1 MQGLA
6 SRLRIGGPTGDGA
19 LPAASDDDPRGPLW
33 RGAQWFR
40 ALSVVYAV
48 GRQIDEA
55 DRYQRVGWSWVM
67 IGALVLVS
75 LLAAVGYARGF
86 GRNRWF
92 VAGEFVAAGVL
103 ALGTVWVAPPE
114 FTAANQTLATT
125 LWLTNPVVSAAILGG
140 PVAGVI
146 GGVAIAAVNAIYRGT
161 FPETTL
167 RDANYPVF
175 MAVGLGLGVAA
186 RVAIRSQ
193 EQLRAAERVAAEA
206 RARERLAREV
216 HDGVLQA
223 LAFLARRCAALA
235 VASPPPGAELRALGE
250 LAAQQERAL
259 RRLIAETPDAGAPA
273 AGTPAAGG
281 TVDLR
286 DLLRPLATGAVTLA
300 EPGGP
305 VALPASAAAELA
317 AAVRNALDNTALH
330 AGPGARSYLLI
341 EDVGDAVLVTVRDDG
356 AGIAPGRLDAAR
368 AEGRLGVSESI
379 VGRLR
384 ALGGTAEL
392 TTGPGEGVEWEL
404 SVPRRRDGT

>member
-6 SRLRIGGPTGDGA
+6 SRLRRVEPVGDEA
-19 LPAASDDDPRGPLW
+19 DVRSSDGDPRAPLW

-55 DRYQRVGWSWVM
+55 DRYQRIGWSWVM
-67 IGALVLVS
+67 IGAVVAVS
-75 LLAAVGYARGF
+75 LIAGIGYARGF

-92 VAGEFVAAGVL
+92 VAGEFVAAAVL
-103 ALGTVWVAPPE
+103 ALGTIWVASPE
-114 FTAANQTLATT
+114 FTANNQALPTT

-146 GGVAIAAVNAIYRGT
+146 GGIAIAAVNAIYRGT
-161 FPETTL
+161 FPETIV

-193 EQLRAAERVAAEA
+193 EQLREAERVAAEA

-223 LAFLARRCAALA
+223 LAFLARRCAALGG
-235 VASPPPGAELRALGE
+235 PGTELSALGE

-259 RRLIAETPDAGAPA
+259 RQLIAETPSGAPA
-273 AGTPAAGG
+273 PAGAEGEG

-286 DLLRPLATGAVTLA
+286 DLLRPLASATVTLA
-300 EPGGP
+300 EPGGAVP
-305 VALPASAAAELA
+305 LPAGPAAEVA
-317 AAVRNALDNTALH
+317 AAVRNALDNTARH
-330 AGPGARSYLLI
+330 AGPGARSYLLL

-356 AGIAPGRLDAAR
+356 AGIAPGRLEAAR

-379 VGRLR
+379 VGRMR
-384 ALGGTAEL
+384 ALGGRADL
-392 TTGPGEGVEWEL
+392 TTDVGEGVEWEL
-404 SVPRRRDGT
+404 WIPRT

>member
-1 MQGLA
+1 MEGLA
-6 SRLRIGGPTGDGA
+6 SRLRRVEPAGDAAGVR
-19 LPAASDDDPRGPLW
+19 ASDGDPRAPLW

-55 DRYQRVGWSWVM
+55 DRYQRIGWSWVM
-67 IGALVLVS
+67 IGAVVAVS
-75 LLAAVGYARGF
+75 LIAGIGYVRGF

-92 VAGEFVAAGVL
+92 VIGEFVAAAVL
-103 ALGTVWVAPPE
+103 ALGTVWVASPE
-114 FTAANQTLATT
+114 FTANNQALPTT

-140 PVAGVI
+140 PVAGMA
-146 GGVAIAAVNAIYRGT
+146 GGIAIAVVNAIYRGT
-161 FPETTL
+161 FPETIV

-193 EQLRAAERVAAEA
+193 EQLREAERVAAEA

-223 LAFLARRCAALA
+223 LAFLARRCAELGG
-235 VASPPPGAELRALGE
+235 PGTELGALGE

-259 RRLIAETPDAGAPA
+259 RHLIAETPVGPAP
-273 AGTPAAGG
+273 GPEDEG

-286 DLLRPLATGAVTLA
+286 DLLRPLASSTVTLA
-300 EPGGP
+300 EPGGA
-305 VALPASAAAELA
+305 VLLPAGPAAEVA

-330 AGPGARSYLLI
+330 AGPGARSYLLL
-341 EDVGDAVLVTVRDDG
+341 EDLDDAVLVTVRDDG

-379 VGRLR
+379 VGRMR
-384 ALGGTAEL
+384 ALGGRAEL
-392 TTGPGEGVEWEL
+392 TTGVGDGVEWEL
-404 SVPRRRDGT
+404 SVPRSTHES

>member
-6 SRLRIGGPTGDGA
+6 SRLRRVEPSGDEA
-19 LPAASDDDPRGPLW
+19 EVRASDGDPRAPLW

-55 DRYQRVGWSWVM
+55 DRYQRIGWSWVM
-67 IGALVLVS
+67 IAAVVAVS
-75 LLAAVGYARGF
+75 LIAGIGYVRGF

-92 VAGEFVAAGVL
+92 VVGEFTAAAVL
-103 ALGTVWVAPPE
+103 ALGTVWVASPE
-114 FTAANQTLATT
+114 FTAHNQALPTT

-140 PVAGVI
+140 PVAGVA
-146 GGVAIAAVNAIYRGT
+146 GGIAIAVINAVYRGT
-161 FPETTL
+161 FPETIV

-193 EQLRAAERVAAEA
+193 EQLREAERVAAEA

-223 LAFLARRCAALA
+223 LAFLARRCAELGG
-235 VASPPPGAELRALGE
+235 PGTELGALGE

-259 RRLIAETPDAGAPA
+259 RQLIAETPSGAPA
-273 AGTPAAGG
+273 AAPEEEGTA
-281 TVDLR
+281 DLR
-286 DLLRPLATGAVTLA
+286 DLLRPLASSTVTLA

-305 VALPASAAAELA
+305 VPLQAGPAAEVA

-330 AGPGARSYLLI
+330 AGPGARSYLLL
-341 EDVGDAVLVTVRDDG
+341 EDLGDTVLVTVRDDG
-356 AGIAPGRLDAAR
+356 TGIAPGRLDAAR

-379 VGRLR
+379 VGRMR
-384 ALGGTAEL
+384 ALGGRAEL
-392 TTGPGEGVEWEL
+392 TTEVGGGVEWEL
-404 SVPRRRDGT
+404 SVPRPVDGSELP

>member
-6 SRLRIGGPTGDGA
+6 SRPRRVGAPGGD
-19 LPAASDDDPRGPLW
+19 AAIRDSDDDPRAPLW

-40 ALSVVYAV
+40 ALAVVYAV

-55 DRYQRVGWSWVM
+55 DRYQRIGWSWVM
-67 IGALVLVS
+67 IGAVVAVS
-75 LLAAVGYARGF
+75 LVAGLGYVRGF

-92 VAGEFVAAGVL
+92 VAGEFAAAALL
-103 ALGTVWVAPPE
+103 ALGTGWVAGPD
-114 FTAANQTLATT
+114 FAAHNQTLPTT

-146 GGVAIAAVNAIYRGT
+146 GGVAIAVVNAVYRGT
-161 FPETTL
+161 FPGTIV
-167 RDANYPVF
+167 RDANFPVF

-193 EQLRAAERVAAEA
+193 EKLREAERVAAEA

-223 LAFLARRCAALA
+223 LALLARRCADLSRLDR
-235 VASPPPGAELRALGE
+235 VPGPELRELGD

-259 RRLIAETPDAGAPA
+259 RRLIAETPGGSEPA
-273 AGTPAAGG
+273 SVDGPDL
-281 TVDLR
+281 VDLR
-286 DLLRPLATGAVTLA
+286 DLLRPFASSTVTLA

-305 VALPASAAAELA
+305 VALPAAAAAEVA
-317 AAVRNALDNTALH
+317 AVVRNALDNTARH
-330 AGPGARSYLLI
+330 AGPGARSYLLL
-341 EDVGDAVLVTVRDDG
+341 EDVDDAALVTVRDDG

-379 VGRLR
+379 VGRMR
-384 ALGGTAEL
+384 ALGGRADL
-392 TTGPGEGVEWEL
+392 TTEVGEGVEWEL
-404 SVPRRRDGT
+404 WIPR

>member
-1 MQGLA
+1 MA
-6 SRLRIGGPTGDGA
+6 VR
-19 LPAASDDDPRGPLW
+19 ASDDDPRAPLW

-55 DRYQRVGWSWVM
+55 DRYQRIGWSWVM
-67 IGALVLVS
+67 IGAVVAVS
-75 LLAAVGYARGF
+75 LIAGLGYARGF

-92 VAGEFVAAGVL
+92 VVGEFAAAAVL
-103 ALGTVWVAPPE
+103 ALGTVWVASPE
-114 FTAANQTLATT
+114 FTAHNQTLPTT

-146 GGVAIAAVNAIYRGT
+146 GGIAIAVINAIYRGT
-161 FPETTL
+161 FPETVL

-193 EQLRAAERVAAEA
+193 EQLREAERVAAEA

-223 LAFLARRCAALA
+223 LAFLARRCADLGG
-235 VASPPPGAELRALGE
+235 PGTELGALGD

-259 RRLIAETPDAGAPA
+259 RRLIAETPSG
-273 AGTPAAGG
+273 GTVPEEGG

-286 DLLRPLATGAVTLA
+286 DLLRPLVSATVSLA

-305 VALPASAAAELA
+305 VVLPAAAAAEVA
-317 AAVRNALDNTALH
+317 AAVRNALDNTERH
-330 AGPGARSYLLI
+330 AGPGARSFLLL

-379 VGRLR
+379 VGRMR
-384 ALGGTAEL
+384 ELGGRADL
-392 TTGPGEGVEWEL
+392 TTDVGEGVEWEL
-404 SVPRRRDGT
+404 WIPRT